1 MRGLILEGGGA
12 KGAYQIG
19 AWKALREL
27 GITFDGVAGTSIG
40 ALNGAWVVQDDFESA
55 WNMWFNLTP
64 DQVVAGDS
72 KLLNKM
78 VKLDIER
85 KDVPKAMKT
94 LRQLVGQGG
103 LDVTPLRDLVGRLL
117 NEEVIRQ
124 SPMVFGFVTV
134 SVTDRKP
141 VILYKED
148 VPEGQLADYLMTSA
162 NFPAFKLERVE
173 GKLYVDG
180 GFYDNQPVRVL
191 TDKGFNELVVIGL
204 NGIGFKKG
212 LPKNLDLNMTMIEPS
227 EYLGRTLDFTE
238 QNVRKNLKMGYYDTL
253 KVYQGLKGKQY
264 YLKYDLPENYY
275 FKWVAAIDEAVVS
288 DIGSKLGLPEI
299 PPKRLLLEQL
309 VPRLFSA
316 MNLSPHEGYR
326 ELILGIF
333 EVVGR
338 GLDIDRY
345 TIMADNEFIGLVI
358 DKGQTVVRQRE
369 TGLTVD
375 SKLPK
380 LIRQSGAYLK
390 TIKDEVTWAL
400 FEELMRCRP

>member
-55 WNMWFNLTP
+55 WNMWFDLRP

-103 LDVTPLRDLVGRLL
+103 LDVTPLRELVGRLL
-117 NEEVIRQ
+117 NEEVIRE

-264 YLKYDLPENYY
+264 YLKYELPENYY
-275 FKWVAAIDEAVVS
+275 FNWVAALDEAVVS

-316 MNLSPHEGYR
+316 MNLSPHESYR

-338 GLDIDRY
+338 RLDIDRY
-345 TIMADNEFIGLVI
+345 TILADNEFIGLVI
-358 DKGQTVVRQRE
+358 DKGQTAVRQRE